1 MSTECTK
8 RPFVTEVILLTVL
21 IFDKFFILFID
32 RVISQMHILILLIDL
47 TCVGLWGKSC
57 QTLLEHI
64 QAQWLIRSDHNINSQ
79 IEFMTIDQKRVR
91 YIARYNWKLINVNIV
106 DIVYQLNSSAL
117 CRICGLNNPNILFG
131 VMLLQLLV
139 VFVKL
144 SEFVWQNV
152 GVGYKIEVLLAITL
166 LHTDDVEAKSI
177 FPGDLVRLWEVINLL
192 VLVQTFIQVTLA
204 GTRRP

>member
-1 MSTECTK
+1 
-8 RPFVTEVILLTVL
+8 
-21 IFDKFFILFID
+21 
-32 RVISQMHILILLIDL
+32 
-47 TCVGLWGKSC
+47 
-57 QTLLEHI
+57 
-64 QAQWLIRSDHNINSQ
+64 
-79 IEFMTIDQKRVR
+79 
-91 YIARYNWKLINVNIV
+91 
-106 DIVYQLNSSAL
+106 
-117 CRICGLNNPNILFG
+117 
-131 VMLLQLLV
+131 MLLQLLV